1 MRITK
6 HFILALA
13 AMMVTANAWA
23 VRAKSVQTVHTQ
35 SDGKTITV
43 VLAGD
48 EHRHGYIT
56 TDGYAVIKA
65 ADGNFY
71 YLNQGETSRVLAHNV
86 QDRDNAEQQFIAQNA
101 HNLVIATSESQARR
115 APRKVALKDVDS
127 QVPTSGS
134 PHIPII
140 LVSYK
145 DLKLKGDNPIES
157 MVEHYVTGDKSAFN
171 YFKDQSYGKF
181 TPQFDILGVVE
192 LSGNRSEYGGNTNN
206 SPYGDDIGVGK
217 MVAEACL
224 SVPDFV
230 DWSLYDNNG
239 DGDCDVVI
247 VLYAG
252 PSEAQGADMNAVW
265 PMQWELE
272 YSDYGQT
279 IEIDS
284 IKINKF
290 AVFNELVG
298 TDDDGTVLDGIG
310 TFCHEFSHCI
320 GLPDFYATNNMG
332 YYGMGR
338 WSIMDYGNYNDES
351 NTPVGYTAYERNYLG
366 WMDIEEAQP
375 NSIITLAPVPAGGK
389 AYKITNDQV
398 ASGNEYFIIEAR
410 EQTGWETFM
419 AGSGLMITHVDYD
432 PIVWEY
438 NSVNNNGQRQRMT
451 IVPADN
457 KSSLYNEEGDL
468 YPNAAG
474 NNELTDSSTPAARVY
489 TGEGSVKRLHKPIT
503 DITRNDDGTITL
515 KFMYTGVKGDVNGD
529 DSVDIADVNILIN
542 IILGIDDAANYE
554 GRALVNDDD
563 VVDIA
568 DVNLLINTIL
578 GI

>member
-1 MRITK
+1 MV
-6 HFILALA
+6 A
-13 AMMVTANAWA
+13 ASAWA
-23 VRAKSVQTVHTQ
+23 VPAKRVQTVYTQ
-35 SDGKTITV
+35 SDGRTVTV

-48 EHRHGYIT
+48 EHRHGYVT

-65 ADGNFY
+65 TDGNFY
-71 YLNQGETSRVLAHNV
+71 YLNQGKTTSVMAHNA
-86 QDRDNAEQQFIAQNA
+86 QDRDRAEQEYVAQNA
-101 HNLVIATSESQARR
+101 HNLVFATSESQARR
-115 APRKVALKDVDS
+115 APSKVALKDVDS

-157 MVEHYVTGDKSAFN
+157 MTEHYVTGKKSAFN
-171 YFKDQSYGKF
+171 YFKEQSFGKF
-181 TPQFDILGVVE
+181 TPQFDILGMVE
-192 LSGNRSEYGGNTNN
+192 LSGNRSEYGGNTND
-206 SPYGDDIGVGK
+206 SPYGDDKGVGK
-217 MVAEACL
+217 MVAEACQAAGEY
-224 SVPDFV
+224 VN
-230 DWSLYDNNG
+230 WSLYDNNG
-239 DGDCDVVI
+239 DGECDVVI

-252 PSEAQGADMNAVW
+252 PGEAQGADMNAVW

-272 YSDYGQT
+272 YSDYG
-279 IEIDS
+279 EI
-284 IKINKF
+284 
-290 AVFNELVG
+290 
-298 TDDDGTVLDGIG
+298 LDGIV

-320 GLPDFYATNNMG
+320 GMPDFYATNQMG

-338 WSIMDYGNYNDES
+338 WSIMDYGNYNDNG
-351 NTPVGYTAYERNYLG
+351 NTPIGYTAYERNYLG
-366 WMDIEEAQP
+366 WMDIEEAEP
-375 NSIITLAPVPAGGK
+375 NSIITLSPAPQSPA
-389 AYKITNDQV
+389 AIFKITNDQD
-398 ASGNEYFIIEAR
+398 ASGNEYFIVEAR

-432 PIVWEY
+432 ATAWE
-438 NSVNNNGQRQRMT
+438 NNTVNNNGQRQRMT

-457 KSSLYNEEGDL
+457 KTSLYNEEGDL

-474 NNELTDSSTPAARVY
+474 NNELTDTSTPAARVY

-503 DITRNDDGTITL
+503 DITRNDDGTISF

-529 DSVDIADVNILIN
+529 GSVDIADVNILIN
-542 IILGIDDAANYE
+542 IILGMDDADNYE

-568 DVNLLINTIL
+568 DVNLAINTIL